1 MISSAANVTD
11 TFAVISFD
19 PTDFFKI
26 GSFYVFFFEFDK
38 KKTGLC
44 LPLPPSL
51 SSPSISI
58 SISILT

>member
-26 GSFYVFFFEFDK
+26 GSFYVFFYEFDE
-38 KKTGLC
+38 KKTGVSLS
-44 LPLPPSL
+44 LFL

-58 SISILT
+58 SILT

>member
-26 GSFYVFFFEFDK
+26 GSFYVFFYEFDK
-38 KKTGLC
+38 KKTGVSLC
-44 LPLPPSL
+44 LSL

-58 SISILT
+58 LT